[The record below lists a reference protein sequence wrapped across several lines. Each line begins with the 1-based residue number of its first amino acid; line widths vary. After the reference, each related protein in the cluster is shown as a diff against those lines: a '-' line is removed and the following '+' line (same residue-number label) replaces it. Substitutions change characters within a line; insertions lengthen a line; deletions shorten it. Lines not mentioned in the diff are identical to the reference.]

1 MKKHPLGQNPDFR
14 KLFQQLNGQYSGKKP
29 EDGQG
34 EKDGT
39 PEPERFDSNGNP
51 VKKKKKRRRF
61 ARGGKVAA
69 AAVILILL
77 GTNSYYILDEENYAV
92 VSTLG
97 SAQAVSQ
104 AGLHFKIPFIQNVR
118 RVSKGI
124 KGMPI
129 GYDPETGT
137 SDESESIM
145 ITKDFN
151 FVNTDFYLEYMVN
164 DPVKYLYASS
174 EPVATLKMLAQSY
187 IRDTVGTHN
196 VDDVITT
203 GKSEIQS
210 EIKEKLTNR
219 MMEEDIGLAVVN
231 ITIQDAFPPTTE
243 VLNAFKNVENAKQ
256 GKETAINNANKDRN
270 EKFLRQKLSA
280 TRL

>member
-1 MKKHPLGQNPDFR
+1 MGQNPDFR

-129 GYDPETGT
+129 GYDP
-137 SDESESIM
+137 
-145 ITKDFN
+145 
-151 FVNTDFYLEYMVN
+151 
-164 DPVKYLYASS
+164 
-174 EPVATLKMLAQSY
+174 
-187 IRDTVGTHN
+187 
-196 VDDVITT
+196 
-203 GKSEIQS
+203 
-210 EIKEKLTNR
+210 
-219 MMEEDIGLAVVN
+219 
-231 ITIQDAFPPTTE
+231 
-243 VLNAFKNVENAKQ
+243 
-256 GKETAINNANKDRN
+256 
-270 EKFLRQKLSA
+270 
-280 TRL
+280 

>member
-97 SAQAVSQ
+97 SAQAAWLQ
-104 AGLHFKIPFIQNVR
+104 
-118 RVSKGI
+118 
-124 KGMPI
+124 PI
-129 GYDPETGT
+129 TIWAE
-137 SDESESIM
+137 
-145 ITKDFN
+145 DFG
-151 FVNTDFYLEYMVN
+151 E
-164 DPVKYLYASS
+164 
-174 EPVATLKMLAQSY
+174 
-187 IRDTVGTHN
+187 
-196 VDDVITT
+196 
-203 GKSEIQS
+203 QS
-210 EIKEKLTNR
+210 ELS
-219 MMEEDIGLAVVN
+219 
-231 ITIQDAFPPTTE
+231 
-243 VLNAFKNVENAKQ
+243 
-256 GKETAINNANKDRN
+256 DRSVWIMKRSL
-270 EKFLRQKLSA
+270 ERCGI
-280 TRL
+280 